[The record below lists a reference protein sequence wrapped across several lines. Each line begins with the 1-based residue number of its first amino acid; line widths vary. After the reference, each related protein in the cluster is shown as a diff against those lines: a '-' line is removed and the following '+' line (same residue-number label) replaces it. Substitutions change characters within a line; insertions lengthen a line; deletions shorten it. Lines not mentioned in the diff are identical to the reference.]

1 MNEMESAA
9 KKHSTSKYN
18 DTLTWLLLS
27 LANGQICL
35 QYFSKQVNCQ
45 SYNCLQCWMCI
56 QQNEPCGCCW
66 NCWTCCMLNCW
77 FASRSGNVATWVLPA
92 VEDFPAELSSFSGT
106 NDERMLDISWNCFR
120 DGVVIGV
127 DAGIASVA
135 GHSLYAAGFNI
146 FSSKNCHCRCSDAMV
161 GQMRRDVIFF
171 IISARDLSPSE
182 ELQNQIG
189 STSGSNFAVPSAR
202 GFWKKKS
209 VSGFKWR
216 R

>member
-1 MNEMESAA
+1 MLNVHPTKWTLRLLLKLLDLLHVELLICFSQWKRRYLSAA
-9 KKHSTSKYN
+9 CSWRFSSWAVFVFGDKRWENVGHF
-18 DTLTWLLLS
+18 LELLQRWS
-27 LANGQICL
+27 
-35 QYFSKQVNCQ
+35 
-45 SYNCLQCWMCI
+45 
-56 QQNEPCGCCW
+56 
-66 NCWTCCMLNCW
+66 
-77 FASRSGNVATWVLPA
+77 
-92 VEDFPAELSSFSGT
+92 
-106 NDERMLDISWNCFR
+106 
-120 DGVVIGV
+120 VVIGV

-135 GHSLYAAGFNI
+135 GHSLYAGFNI